1 MPRRKDRDWKGII
14 ASLLVHAVILFLILA
29 PIVGSSDFTHDP
41 VLGGGGAGPAGG
53 GGGGMNGPG
62 SREEH
67 LEFVRVRSDPTVM
80 PKPKPLTVPPVKAPD
95 PKPQVESPVTPAP
108 PVVSSP
114 VATTANG
121 EASGNA
127 GTAGAG
133 PGSGG
138 GVGSGVGTGR
148 GSSVGPGT
156 GGGPGKDYPPTLR
169 DLFIPPLP
177 APDRIKPYHLIAW
190 FDVDEKGNAMLIS
203 FNPSRDGGYNRRL
216 NEVLRSLRF
225 RPGVHADG
233 TPMRDTV
240 DVHFIF

>member
-1 MPRRKDRDWKGII
+1 M
-14 ASLLVHAVILFLILA
+14 ASLLVHALILFLILA
-29 PIVGSSDFTHDP
+29 PIVGSSNFTHDP
-41 VLGGGGAGPAGG
+41 VLGGGGPGPAGG
-53 GGGGMNGPG
+53 GGGGMNGAG
-62 SREEH
+62 SFGER

-80 PKPKPLTVPPVKAPD
+80 PKPKPLTVPPVKTPE
-95 PKPQVESPVTPAP
+95 PKPQVESPVVPTPP
-108 PVVSSP
+108 T
-114 VATTANG
+114 TTAVTTNTG
-121 EASGNA
+121 EGSGNT
-127 GTAGAG
+127 GTSGAG
-133 PGSGG
+133 PGTGG

-190 FDVDEKGNAMLIS
+190 FDVDEKGNAALIS
-203 FNPSRDGGYNRRL
+203 FNPSKDGGYNKRL
-216 NEVLRSLRF
+216 TEVLRALRF

>member
-1 MPRRKDRDWKGII
+1 
-14 ASLLVHAVILFLILA
+14 VHALILFLILA

-41 VLGGGGAGPAGG
+41 VLGGGGEGPAGG
-53 GGGGMNGPG
+53 GGGGINGPG
-62 SREEH
+62 TRAEH
-67 LEFVRVRSDPTVM
+67 VEFVRVRSDPTAM
-80 PKPKPLTVPPVKAPD
+80 PKPKPLTVPPVKPPE
-95 PKPQVESPVTPAP
+95 PKPRVESPVIPAP
-108 PVVSSP
+108 PVSSSP
-114 VATTANG
+114 VTTTPTG
-121 EASGNA
+121 EGTGNA

-177 APDRIKPYHLIAW
+177 APDRVKPYHLIAW
-190 FDVDEKGNAMLIS
+190 FDVDEKGNARLIA
-203 FNPSRDGGYNRRL
+203 FNPSKDGGYNRRL
-216 NEVLRSLRF
+216 NDVLRSLRF

>member
-1 MPRRKDRDWKGII
+1 M
-14 ASLLVHAVILFLILA
+14 ASLLVHALILFLILA
-29 PIVGSSDFTHDP
+29 PIVGSSNFTHDP
-41 VLGGGGAGPAGG
+41 VLGGGGPGPAGG
-53 GGGGMNGPG
+53 GGGGMNGAG
-62 SREEH
+62 SVGEH
-67 LEFVRVRSDPTVM
+67 LEFVRVKSDPTVM
-80 PKPKPLTVPPVKAPD
+80 PKPKPLTVPPVKTPE
-95 PKPQVESPVTPAP
+95 PKPQVESPVVPTPP
-108 PVVSSP
+108 T
-114 VATTANG
+114 TTAVTTNTG
-121 EASGNA
+121 EGSGNT
-127 GTAGAG
+127 GTSGAG
-133 PGSGG
+133 PGTGG

-190 FDVDEKGNAMLIS
+190 FDVDEKGNAALIS
-203 FNPSRDGGYNRRL
+203 FNPSKDGGYNKRL
-216 NEVLRSLRF
+216 TEVLRSLRF

>member
-1 MPRRKDRDWKGII
+1 MPRRKDRDWKGVI

-53 GGGGMNGPG
+53 GGGGMNTGG

-80 PKPKPLTVPPVKAPD
+80 PKTKPLTVPPVKPPE

-108 PVVSSP
+108 PVSSSP
-114 VATTANG
+114 VTTTTSG
-121 EASGNA
+121 EASGST
-127 GTAGAG
+127 GTTGAG

-138 GVGSGVGTGR
+138 GVGSGVGPGR
-148 GSSVGPGT
+148 GSSVGAGT

-190 FDVDEKGNAMLIS
+190 FDVDEKGNAALIS

-216 NEVLRSLRF
+216 TEVLRSLRF

>member
-1 MPRRKDRDWKGII
+1 M
-14 ASLLVHAVILFLILA
+14 HALILFLILA

-41 VLGGGGAGPAGG
+41 VVGGGGPGPAGG
-53 GGGGMNGPG
+53 GGGGVNGPG
-62 SREEH
+62 TGEH

-80 PKPKPLTVPPVKAPD
+80 PKPKPLTVPPVKPPE
-95 PKPQVESPVTPAP
+95 PKPQVESPVVPAP
-108 PVVSSP
+108 PVSATP
-114 VATTANG
+114 VTTPTTG
-121 EASGNA
+121 EGTGSA

-190 FDVDEKGNAMLIS
+190 FDVDEKGKSTLIA
-203 FNPSRDGGYNRRL
+203 FNPSRDGGYNKRL
-216 NEVLRSLRF
+216 VEVLRSLVF

>member
-1 MPRRKDRDWKGII
+1 M
-14 ASLLVHAVILFLILA
+14 ASLLVHALILFLILA
-29 PIVGSSDFTHDP
+29 PIVGSSNFTHDP
-41 VLGGGGAGPAGG
+41 VLGGGGPGPAGG
-53 GGGGMNGPG
+53 GGGGMNGAG
-62 SREEH
+62 SVGER
-67 LEFVRVRSDPTVM
+67 LEFVRVKSDPTVM
-80 PKPKPLTVPPVKAPD
+80 PRPKPLTVPPVKTPE
-95 PKPQVESPVTPAP
+95 PKPQVESPVVPTPP
-108 PVVSSP
+108 TTTVV
-114 VATTANG
+114 TTNTG
-121 EASGNA
+121 EGSGNT
-127 GTAGAG
+127 GTTGAG
-133 PGSGG
+133 PGTGG

-190 FDVDEKGNAMLIS
+190 FDVDEKGNAALIS
-203 FNPSRDGGYNRRL
+203 FNPSRDGGYNKRL
-216 NEVLRSLRF
+216 TEVLRSLRF

>member
-1 MPRRKDRDWKGII
+1 
-14 ASLLVHAVILFLILA
+14 VHALILFLILA
-29 PIVGSSDFTHDP
+29 PIVGSSDFTHEP
-41 VLGGGGAGPAGG
+41 SVGGGGPGPAGG
-53 GGGGMNGPG
+53 GGGGVNGPG
-62 SREEH
+62 TGEH

-80 PKPKPLTVPPVKAPD
+80 PKPKPLTVPPVKPPE
-95 PKPQVESPVTPAP
+95 PKPQVESPIVPAP
-108 PVVSSP
+108 PVASTP
-114 VATTANG
+114 VTATTTG
-121 EASGNA
+121 QGTGNA

-148 GSSVGPGT
+148 GSNVGPGT

-190 FDVDEKGNAMLIS
+190 FDVDEKGKATLIT
-203 FNPSRDGGYNRRL
+203 FNPSRDGGYNKRL
-216 NEVLRSLRF
+216 VEVLRSLVF